1 MKIDFTE
8 RELRMMDV
16 LWEEGSATV
25 REAKEIL
32 DDEDLMYT
40 SILTVYQTLEEKGY
54 VRHEKEGR
62 AYRYYPEVVREEAE
76 RSALD
81 YVMDRLFKGSP
92 ERLLLRLAER
102 GSLSSEEVERLRG
115 ILEEASAG
123 ES

>member
-8 RELRMMDV
+8 RELRMMNI

-32 DDEDLMYT
+32 DDDLMYT

-54 VRHEKEGR
+54 ARHEKEGR
-62 AYRYYPEVVREEAE
+62 AYRYYPEVEREDAE

-81 YVMDRLFKGSP
+81 YVMERLFRGSP
-92 ERLLLRLAER
+92 ERLLVRLVER
-102 GSLSSEEVERLRG
+102 EPLPPKRLERLRR
-115 ILEEASAG
+115 ILEEASSEDG
-123 ES
+123 